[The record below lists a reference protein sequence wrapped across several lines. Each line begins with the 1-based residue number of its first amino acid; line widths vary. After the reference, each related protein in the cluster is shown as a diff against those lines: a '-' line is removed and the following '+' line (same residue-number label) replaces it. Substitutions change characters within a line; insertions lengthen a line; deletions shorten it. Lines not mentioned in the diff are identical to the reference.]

1 MNIELPK
8 PLATYYAAKNR
19 KDIDGMLACFAADAC
34 VRDEGE
40 DRRGHAEIRKWMEET
55 TRKYG
60 VTVDPREVSG
70 EAGRPVVAALVAGN
84 FPGSPITLYYHVTLA
99 DDVITHLEIHA

>member
-8 PLATYYAAKNR
+8 PLATYYAAKNQ
-19 KDIDGMLACFAADAC
+19 KNVDDMLTCFAADAS

-40 DRRGHAEIRKWMEET
+40 ERHGHGEIRKWMEET

-60 VTVDPREVSG
+60 VTVDPKGISG
-70 EAGRPVVAALVAGN
+70 EADRPVVAALVSGN
-84 FPGSPITLYYHVTLA
+84 FPGGPVTLHYHFTLA
-99 DDVITHLEIHA
+99 GDVITHLEIDA

>member
-8 PLATYYAAKNR
+8 LLAAYYAAKNR
-19 KDIDGMLACFAADAC
+19 KDIDGMLACFAADAS

-40 DRRGHAEIRKWMEET
+40 DRHGHTEIRKWMEET

-60 VTVDPREVSG
+60 VTVAPREISG
-70 EAGRPVVAALVAGN
+70 EADRPVVAALVEGN
-84 FPGSPITLYYHVTLA
+84 FPGSPVTLHYHFTLA
-99 DDVITHLEIHA
+99 GDVITHLEIYV